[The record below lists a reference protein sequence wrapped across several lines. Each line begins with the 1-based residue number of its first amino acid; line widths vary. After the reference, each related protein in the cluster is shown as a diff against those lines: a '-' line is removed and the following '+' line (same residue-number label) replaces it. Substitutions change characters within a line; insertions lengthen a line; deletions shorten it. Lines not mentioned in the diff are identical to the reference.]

1 MRQSIEDLSLGYHI
15 PCMQQRSSFP
25 LVHPPSFKNGLF
37 LEVDLE
43 LLILQPLLL
52 IAETGWEGKET
63 DLYTQFY
70 LTLRDIL
77 QSRCGQPISA
87 VRNLRLGVVVLGLR
101 HWVTGNVVEGL
112 DFNTSPEVSFSATSP
127 VEGDSFTGG
136 ISTTS
141 VS

>member
-43 LLILQPLLL
+43 LL
-52 IAETGWEGKET
+52 
-63 DLYTQFY
+63 
-70 LTLRDIL
+70 IL

-112 DFNTSPEVSFSATSP
+112 DFNTSPEVSFSATPP